1 MISYIRRATD
11 HNDLVVVV
19 MNFTPV
25 PRERYVVG
33 VPRAGR
39 YDEILN
45 SDASIYGGSNMGNGG
60 HVMTIGEPAH
70 GHAQSLSVSLP
81 PLSCLVLKP
90 S

>member
-1 MISYIRRATD
+1 
-11 HNDLVVVV
+11 

-25 PRERYVVG
+25 PRERYIVG

-45 SDASIYGGSNMGNGG
+45 SDASVYGGSNMGNDG
-60 HVMTIGEPAH
+60 HVMTLAQPAH
-70 GHAQSLSVSLP
+70 GHSQSLSVNLP

-90 S
+90 V